1 MTHPSTAGPVLEP
14 GGLTRPSPSQVVL
27 RQEGGQT
34 RLICP
39 SRWRHFAVSFL
50 PGLVCLLVLVAALVG
65 TGSYAAS
72 GGLPSPALLLVL
84 VPLVCG
90 IGGLTSTLWAGC
102 PHTELTLAGN
112 RLVVEVSW
120 TLRPRRWEWGL
131 HQVTA
136 VRVVKGV
143 RIASADRSVTVL
155 ADRERATLTW
165 VTWILNR
172 ALAAAPVESPGE
184 VLPQPGELEVTF
196 ASRPG
201 PPPARGFLRCG
212 PGELAVRHDFLK
224 TPQYEFF
231 AAAAWTPAV
240 VWRAWRH
247 GAYPLAP
254 ADVSCRVEAG
264 GTAAAVQ
271 VERSAWPRVALV
283 VWCDDKEALV
293 AALARFWGA
302 RE

>member
-1 MTHPSTAGPVLEP
+1 MTHPSPAAPVLDVR
-14 GGLTRPSPSQVVL
+14 GLPLPSPSQVVL

-34 RLICP
+34 RLICL
-39 SRWRHFAVSFL
+39 SRWRHYARTLL
-50 PGLVCLLVLVAALVG
+50 PGQVALLVLVAALVG
-65 TGSYAAS
+65 TASYAGA
-72 GGLPSPALLLVL
+72 GGLPPPALLLL
-84 VPLVCG
+84 VMPLVCG
-90 IGGLTSTLWAGC
+90 IGGLASYLWAGC

-131 HQVTA
+131 HQITA

-143 RIASADRSVTVL
+143 RIDSADRSVTVL
-155 ADRERATLTW
+155 ADREQAALTW
-165 VTWILNR
+165 VTWVLNR
-172 ALAAAPVESPGE
+172 ALISDPGEPPGE
-184 VLPQPGELEVTF
+184 VLPQRGELEVTF

-201 PPPARGFLRCG
+201 LPPARGFLRSG

-224 TPQYEFF
+224 APQYEFF

-240 VWRAWRH
+240 VWRAWRS

-254 ADVSCRVEAG
+254 VDVSCRVEAD
-264 GTAAAVQ
+264 GTAAVQ
-271 VERSAWPRVALV
+271 VERSSWPRVALV

-293 AALARFWGA
+293 TALARFWGA